1 MYCRF
6 CGKEV
11 KEQAIVCTGCGR
23 PVDTPGSVS
32 ESAAV
37 DWSVGLLVALMF
49 ASVFIP
55 PVGLYV
61 GFKGLFSAATKVKAS
76 VLLTVAVFMS
86 LLWAALVLGL

>member
-11 KEQAIVCTGCGR
+11 KEKAIVCTGCGR
-23 PVDTPGSVS
+23 PVDTPDSVR
-32 ESAAV
+32 ESPAMG
-37 DWSVGLLVALMF
+37 WSLGLLLAMMF
-49 ASVFIP
+49 ASVFFP
-55 PVGLYV
+55 PIGLV
-61 GFKGLFSAATKVKAS
+61 IGFKGLLNPVTKVQAA